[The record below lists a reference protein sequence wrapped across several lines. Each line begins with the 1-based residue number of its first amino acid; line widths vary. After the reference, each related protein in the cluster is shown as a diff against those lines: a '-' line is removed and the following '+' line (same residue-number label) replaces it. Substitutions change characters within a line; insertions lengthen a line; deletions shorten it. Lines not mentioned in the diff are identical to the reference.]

1 MSLLAFALL
10 FFGVHWAYVIAMAAK
25 SARSSGALTKY
36 WSVILLP
43 PVVFGLVLDFLFNYS
58 FGFMFLAKPRPVLF
72 SSTVQYHYRNSTGWR
87 LWLAK
92 FWARTLNVF
101 DPDHI
106 R

>member
-1 MSLLAFALL
+1 
-10 FFGVHWAYVIAMAAK
+10 
-25 SARSSGALTKY
+25 
-36 WSVILLP
+36 
-43 PVVFGLVLDFLFNYS
+43 
-58 FGFMFLAKPRPVLF
+58 MFLAKPRPILF

>member
-25 SARSSGALTKY
+25 SARDSGKLTRY

-43 PVVFGLVLDFLFNYS
+43 PVAFGLVLDLLFNYS
-58 FGFMFLAKPRPVLF
+58 FGWMFWAKPRSFLF
-72 SSTVQYHYRNSTGWR
+72 SSTVQYHNRHSDGWR
-87 LWLAK
+87 LWLAQ

-101 DPDHI
+101 DDHI